1 MKLQRTVDKKLVEG
15 EKMKIELEYTLRQL
29 DVIVNEIKNH
39 AEALADI
46 DEGDGSAI
54 LDDLVTAF
62 LMAVYD
68 KTGKDLW
75 QHKYED
81 FKDGPA

>member
-1 MKLQRTVDKKLVEG
+1 MKLERTVDKKLVEG
-15 EKMKIELEYTLRQL
+15 EKMKIELDYTLRQL
-29 DVIVNEIKNH
+29 DVIVNEVKNH

-46 DEGDGSAI
+46 AESDEAAI
-54 LDDLVTAF
+54 LDDLVTTVKK
-62 LMAVYD
+62 AVYD

-81 FKDGPA
+81 FKDEVA

>member
-1 MKLQRTVDKKLVEG
+1 
-15 EKMKIELEYTLRQL
+15 MKIELDYTLRQWN
-29 DVIVNEIKNH
+29 VIVNEIHNH

-46 DEGDGSAI
+46 DESDGSAI
-54 LDDLVTAF
+54 LDDLITSVKKMIF
-62 LMAVYD
+62 D

-81 FKDGPA
+81 FKNEVA